1 MSGPSIEERVA
12 SVRGRV
18 EAACARAGR
27 SPDEV
32 ALVAVSKTHPPEAVD
47 AVARCGIQVFGE
59 SKVQEARA
67 KIPLCSGRLR
77 WHLVG
82 HLQTN
87 KARLAVQLFE
97 AIHSVDSVRL
107 IEALESECDAAGR
120 TLRIFL
126 QVNVS
131 GEDSKFGCAPEDL
144 PVLLQAASHC
154 RRLET
159 AGLMTIP
166 PWSPEP
172 EKTRVHFRRLREIR
186 DRCGTE
192 WDCPVSGLSMGMS
205 HDFEVAVE
213 EGATFI
219 RIGTELFG
227 ERSRT

>member
-1 MSGPSIEERVA
+1 
-12 SVRGRV
+12 V